1 MKGKEGTLP
10 VSSQLRDHG
19 QTLAG
24 YMAPAGHSGD
34 LVPHLWSKKENLY
47 ECPVVSATENNVTI
61 TVSFVTN
68 EENREMPSS
77 FHVVHVLLLQ
87 KQQISDHMESPHLHR
102 DVGTTCQ
109 KLEILTVFQEGEL
122 YSKSSATFQCFLL
135 WFGKYRILHKHCN
148 SDS

>member
-1 MKGKEGTLP
+1 
-10 VSSQLRDHG
+10 
-19 QTLAG
+19 
-24 YMAPAGHSGD
+24 MAPAGHSGD